1 MAKNRFRK
9 LLQKQINASPLTVA
23 KIARLA
29 DMSDQTIYNFLSGKS
44 DTLTG
49 NLEKILNVLEGKEK

>member
-1 MAKNRFRK
+1 MTTNRFRVM
-9 LLQKQINASPLTVA
+9 LQEKIDASPLTVA

-49 NLEKILNVLEGKEK
+49 NLEKILNVLENKE